1 MQEDA
6 LARWRHDH
14 SFGQDRRRPGE
25 RRTQLVIVITAT
37 MMVIEIAAGVLF
49 GSMAL
54 LADGLHMASH
64 AVALGINAYAYA
76 YARRHAHDAS
86 YSFGTGKVNTL
97 GGFTGAVLLAA
108 FALLMASE
116 SVQRLVAPVPIA
128 FNQAIWVAVLG
139 LVVNGV
145 SMLILGH
152 HHGHAH
158 DHDHH
163 DHEHPE
169 HDHEAHEGAGH
180 DHNLVSAYLH
190 VLADALT
197 SLLAIVALL
206 AAKYFGLTWM
216 DPFMGI
222 VGAVLVALIEETF
235 FRGAMHSAIR
245 RENGAR
251 TAVALT
257 ALVYASLHFLNR
269 VRIPHEQVDWGSG
282 FELMSR
288 TFSAFAQ
295 PAAIAD
301 SFLALFAVGVLLGL
315 VRERF
320 GHIAVC
326 VGLHAGWV
334 WVIAIAR
341 ELTAR
346 DPQAPWGFLVG
357 SYDGVIGWLV
367 LAWTVLLLLA
377 FRLLERRRLIPT
389 GG

>member
-6 LARWRHDH
+6 LAHWRHDH

-37 MMVIEIAAGVLF
+37 MMVVEIAAGVLF

-76 YARRHAHDAS
+76 YARRHARDAS

-108 FALLMASE
+108 FALLMVSE

-152 HHGHAH
+152 HHGHDH
-158 DHDHH
+158 DHD
-163 DHEHPE
+163 DHEHEHE
-169 HDHEAHEGAGH
+169 HDDHAHADERGGAGH

-206 AAKYFGLTWM
+206 AAKYFGLAWM

-222 VGAVLVALIEETF
+222 VGAVLVARWSFGLLKAT
-235 FRGAMHSAIR
+235 SAVLLDR
-245 RENGAR
+245 SAAPEVCS
-251 TAVALT
+251 AVK
-257 ALVYASLHFLNR
+257 ASLERLDGNR
-269 VRIPHEQVDWGSG
+269 VVDLHVWCIG
-282 FELMSR
+282 LNLY
-288 TFSAFAQ
+288 SAVLTIVTPTPRAPDHYKALLP
-295 PAAIAD
+295 PALNI
-301 SFLALFAVGVLLGL
+301 V
-315 VRERF
+315 
-320 GHIAVC
+320 
-326 VGLHAGWV
+326 HATV
-334 WVIAIAR
+334 EVHA
-341 ELTAR
+341 
-346 DPQAPWGFLVG
+346 APEP
-357 SYDGVIGWLV
+357 
-367 LAWTVLLLLA
+367 
-377 FRLLERRRLIPT
+377 R
-389 GG
+389 

>member
-158 DHDHH
+158 DHDHDHDH

-206 AAKYFGLTWM
+206 AAKYFELTWM

-222 VGAVLVALIEETF
+222 VGAVLVARWSFGLLKAT
-235 FRGAMHSAIR
+235 SAVLLDR
-245 RENGAR
+245 SAAPEVCA
-251 TAVALT
+251 AVK
-257 ALVYASLHFLNR
+257 ASVERVDGNR
-269 VRIPHEQVDWGSG
+269 VVDLHVWCIG
-282 FELMSR
+282 LNLY
-288 TFSAFAQ
+288 SA
-295 PAAIAD
+295 
-301 SFLALFAVGVLLGL
+301 VLTVVTPSPRAPEHYKSLL
-315 VRERF
+315 
-320 GHIAVC
+320 
-326 VGLHAGWV
+326 
-334 WVIAIAR
+334 
-341 ELTAR
+341 
-346 DPQAPWGFLVG
+346 PQALNIVH
-357 SYDGVIGWLV
+357 
-367 LAWTVLLLLA
+367 ATVEVHA
-377 FRLLERRRLIPT
+377 APAPR
-389 GG
+389 